1 MDGFEGQVQFVWQVA
16 DLLRDD
22 YRTADNA
29 GEQSSLT
36 VKEDDIAGA
45 LFSNQENSNKLLK
58 ALLENENFA
67 DVVHKVISGETWKAA
82 RRKHDERSA

>member
-1 MDGFEGQVQFVWQVA
+1 VDGFEGKVQFVWQVA

-22 YRTADNA
+22 YRTADNG
-29 GEQSSLT
+29 GEQFSLT

-45 LFSNQENSNKLLK
+45 LFSDQENSNKLLK

-67 DVVHKVISGETWKAA
+67 DVVHKVISRETWKAA